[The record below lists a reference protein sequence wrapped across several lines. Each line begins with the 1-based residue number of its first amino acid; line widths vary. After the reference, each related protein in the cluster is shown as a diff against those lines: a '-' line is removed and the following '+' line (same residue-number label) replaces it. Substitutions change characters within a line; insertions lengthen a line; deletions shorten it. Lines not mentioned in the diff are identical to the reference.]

1 MQSNMFS
8 VGDRVQVL
16 NMRPIEVAAGRDT
29 SRECM
34 AIEDKVKFVGLQGE
48 IVAIK
53 MGRRYANLRRNIY
66 EVKFS
71 EDDVDEWGLPYRGVC
86 WFHEEWLD
94 FCFEQLSQENAAL
107 DDMFSQL

>member
-1 MQSNMFS
+1 MHSNMFS
-8 VGDRVQVL
+8 VGDKVQVL

-34 AIEDKVKFVGLQGE
+34 SIEDKEKFVGLQGE
-48 IVAIK
+48 IVTIE
-53 MGRRYANLRRNIY
+53 MNRRYANLYRNIY

-71 EDDVDEWGLPYRGVC
+71 EDDVDIYELPYRGRC

-94 FCFEQLSQENAAL
+94 FCFEQLDRENAAL
-107 DDMFSQL
+107 DDMFSQF